1 MNFVRANVTYEVVI
15 EDRKYQV
22 SIPEGAAIGEAYD
35 VIYKFLVMLSEN
47 AKMAT
52 ERAKRVEDEKKTE

>member
-1 MNFVRANVTYEVVI
+1 MNFVRSNVTYEVSI
-15 EDRKYQV
+15 EDRKYQIT
-22 SIPEGAAIGEAYD
+22 IPDGAAIGEAYD

-52 ERAKRVEDEKKTE
+52 ERAKRIEDDKKAE